1 MIVSEFIP
9 KPYKSLLDS
18 GSVAY
23 SSPSNIALV
32 KYWGKKAHQIPA
44 NPSIS
49 FTLNNCKTLTT
60 IKFKKKTT
68 KGFSF
73 EVYLEGVI
81 QKEFKPKIKQFF
93 QRIEVYLPFLNH
105 IIFSFKFRLSETTD
119 LIFSDS

>member
-1 MIVSEFIP
+1 MIVSEFVP
-9 KPYKSLLDS
+9 KPYKFILDS

-32 KYWGKKAHQIPA
+32 KYWGKKANQIPA

-60 IKFKKKTT
+60 LKFEKKTT

-73 EVYLEGVI
+73 EVEEPNL
-81 QKEFKPKIKQFF
+81 
-93 QRIEVYLPFLNH
+93 LFLG
-105 IIFSFKFRLSETTD
+105 T
-119 LIFSDS
+119 